1 MMLKF
6 RVWRSV
12 VAPASMSDEAVAFW
26 TEAFRKVSETER
38 WQNEYIDKYKLI
50 PDFMDAASATD
61 YITEFE
67 KNFKESKGIQ

>member
-1 MMLKF
+1 MAK
-6 RVWRSV
+6 RIH
-12 VAPASMSDEAVAFW
+12 
-26 TEAFRKVSETER
+26 
-38 WQNEYIDKYKLI
+38 YKYKLI